1 MIPKTIIKEEK
12 TASLELLPQLIS
24 RLLLAISLRPFVMHS
39 LMIVGTSRISLATN
53 LLVSLRGCLERSI
66 LVVEESGKEEA

>member
-1 MIPKTIIKEEK
+1 
-12 TASLELLPQLIS
+12 
-24 RLLLAISLRPFVMHS
+24 LLAISLRPFVMHS